1 MEQKEEKKTIPKMM
15 ELAASEMCEKYCKF
29 PDQYITENDELADLM
44 TDKLVSEHCEHC
56 PMTQFFL

>member
-1 MEQKEEKKTIPKMM
+1 MAQNDDIFNIPKIM
-15 ELAASEMCEKYCKF
+15 ERAASEICEKYCKF
-29 PDQYITENDELADLM
+29 PDQYIAENDEVSDLM